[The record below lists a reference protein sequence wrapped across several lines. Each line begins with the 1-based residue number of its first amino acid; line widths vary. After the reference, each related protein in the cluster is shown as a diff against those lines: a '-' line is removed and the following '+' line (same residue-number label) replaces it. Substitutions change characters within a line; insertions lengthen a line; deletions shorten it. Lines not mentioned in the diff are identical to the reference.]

1 MLTSARNHLTGT
13 VTAIVAGAVND
24 EIELTL
30 AGGKKLVATITHSSV
45 HYLDLRLGGEA
56 SAFIKAP
63 WVILTTAGTGLR
75 FSARNQF
82 TGSITN
88 IVKGAI
94 NSEVTVAVDAS
105 MSLVSVI
112 TNESVAGMR
121 LKDGDEV
128 IALVKAS
135 SIVLA
140 THDSPPITA
149 GNP

>member
-13 VTAIVAGAVND
+13 VTAVVTGAVND

-30 AGGKKLVATITHSSV
+30 AGGKTLVATITHSSV
-45 HYLDLRLGGEA
+45 QYLNLHVGGEA

-63 WVILTTAGTGLR
+63 WVILTSAGTGLR

-94 NSEVTVAVDAS
+94 NSEVTVAVDPG

-112 TNESVAGMR
+112 TNESVTSLR
-121 LKDGDEV
+121 LKEGDEV

-140 THDSPPITA
+140 THE
-149 GNP
+149 

>member
-13 VTAIVAGAVND
+13 VTAIVKGAVND
-24 EIELTL
+24 EVELTL
-30 AGGKKLVATITHSSV
+30 PGGKALVATITHSSV
-45 HYLDLRLGGEA
+45 QYLELRVGGEA

-63 WVILTTAGTGLR
+63 WVILTAADTGLR

-82 TGSITN
+82 TGNITN

-94 NSEVTVAVDAS
+94 NSEVTLAIDDG

-112 TNESVAGMR
+112 TNESVAGLR
-121 LKDGDEV
+121 LKEGDEA

-140 THDSPPITA
+140 THE
-149 GNP
+149 